1 MPRIFDAGLAANIVK
16 DAGKGEAEGKGDNST
31 FSQSAV
37 KTVHHL
43 GSLVLVTLRGRSENA
58 VINITLNLYDKVLVA
73 VTPACENQ
81 IALLTVKLGGDT
93 SGGCKGAVC
102 FSHTPVTEP
111 EYHGSAF
118 VSPGRCK

>member
-43 GSLVLVTLRGRSENA
+43 GSLVLVTLGGRGENA
-58 VINITLNLYDKVLVA
+58 VVGISLHLNNEVLVPVA
-73 VTPACENQ
+73 AAGEEEV
-81 IALLTVKLGGDT
+81 ALLTVKLG
-93 SGGCKGAVC
+93 
-102 FSHTPVTEP
+102 
-111 EYHGSAF
+111 
-118 VSPGRCK
+118 